1 MSFYNSGIKTHLI
14 DPVFNRDNF
23 QSEFRLNDNTVYL
36 SNWRLANVGIKATA
50 GGKFNALVGT
60 YGVIKSIHLYDDN
73 QLLDQIL
80 EAQIWQAFLGYNQN
94 NNNERDLNR
103 YLARNGMGFT
113 FDHNKQ
119 IDVYLPTFGPN
130 VNGPRNSTDPSPSG
144 WLNLKTLFPFL
155 DSSMYV
161 PSNVFTRLRLVVQY
175 DKDIYLGTS
184 VPDKTTEPLLIVDEL
199 VNDSVKS
206 NVMKNYKGVTYDCIE
221 HDRVVLD
228 AIPGNDTEQERTF
241 NVNGFNNK
249 TLHRLLIVNTP
260 TQTPA
265 PRADETAF
273 SQVYGNLG
281 SAAQHNEEIMVRV
294 NGSNKL
300 PRDGLTRPNQ
310 RLAMLTDTWGTCNAY
325 PGSNVTWLYN
335 SANTDANQA
344 NDNAGVVLN
353 PLDRIGHLDYCGLM
367 VNEYINEL
375 EVTFKRKSL
384 TNNITKQQLLLN
396 LFGQVRKSVVMKGGS
411 GGQRYNVMYV

>member
-1 MSFYNSGIKTHLI
+1 
-14 DPVFNRDNF
+14 
-23 QSEFRLNDNTVYL
+23 
-36 SNWRLANVGIKATA
+36 
-50 GGKFNALVGT
+50 
-60 YGVIKSIHLYDDN
+60 
-73 QLLDQIL
+73 
-80 EAQIWQAFLGYNQN
+80 
-94 NNNERDLNR
+94 
-103 YLARNGMGFT
+103 
-113 FDHNKQ
+113 
-119 IDVYLPTFGPN
+119 
-130 VNGPRNSTDPSPSG
+130 
-144 WLNLKTLFPFL
+144 
-155 DSSMYV
+155 
-161 PSNVFTRLRLVVQY
+161 
-175 DKDIYLGTS
+175 
-184 VPDKTTEPLLIVDEL
+184 
-199 VNDSVKS
+199 
-206 NVMKNYKGVTYDCIE
+206 MKNYKGVTYDCIE

-335 SANTDANQA
+335 SANTDANQE

-384 TNNITKQQLLLN
+384 TNDITKQQLLLN